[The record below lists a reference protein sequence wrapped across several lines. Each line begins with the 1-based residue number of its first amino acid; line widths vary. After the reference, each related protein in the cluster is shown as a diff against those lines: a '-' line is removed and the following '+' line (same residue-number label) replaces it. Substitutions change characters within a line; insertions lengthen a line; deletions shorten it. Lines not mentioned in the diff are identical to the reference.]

1 MGIWAGI
8 KHALNSTLGTSEFKP
23 LDKLMREYT
32 DTKISY
38 ATVNKW
44 TNSGNKANGNTAVN
58 ITNPDKTLVFM
69 NAFENSSIVSSVSYY
84 ISGNQLIVNIGKTTA
99 TQSYSGELS
108 FVLIELP

>member
-8 KHALNSTLGTSEFKP
+8 KHALNSTLGTSQFKP

-38 ATVNKW
+38 VTVNKW
-44 TNSGNKANGNTAVN
+44 TSSGIKVEGKTTVN
-58 ITNPDKTLVFM
+58 ITNPNKTLVFM
-69 NAFENSSIVSSVSYY
+69 NAFENSTIVSSISYY
-84 ISGNQLIVNIGKTTA
+84 ISGNILYVNIQKTA
-99 TQSYSGELS
+99 TAYLFSGELS